1 MDGVVV
7 NLIVIGVLVCVNAA
21 FAGTELAV
29 VSLRRSQLV
38 RLAETDGRRGQT
50 LLALADEPTSFLS
63 TIQVG
68 ITLAGFLASA
78 TAAVSLAEP
87 LVPAFAFLGGAAE
100 AVALIVV
107 TLALTFV
114 TLVFGEL
121 VPKRVAMRHPERW
134 ALRAAGPVS
143 MIATG
148 ARPIVWLLARTTD
161 LVAGLLGAGDDDH
174 RDVLTDE
181 EVLDVIAT
189 ESDITPARRQLVEG
203 VLELQDRTVR
213 EVLTPRREVFLV
225 SADSSIGE
233 AARALANAGH
243 SRAPLVEDGDIDTTV
258 GIVILA
264 RLVACIDQDA
274 PARSVTQE
282 PLIVPHA
289 AGVQDVLKLLQ
300 KRRRQIALVADE
312 HGSIIGIV
320 TVEDL
325 LEEIVGELY
334 DELDRDLSP
343 SDPRGYERREDG
355 SFELPGSFPIH
366 DLADLGLFPPD
377 HPHATTVGGLL
388 MDALGRMPQEGD
400 DVRTGQLRIEALT
413 VFGTVVERV
422 RIERV

>member
-7 NLIVIGVLVCVNAA
+7 NLLVIAALVLVNAA

-29 VSLRRSQLV
+29 LTLRRSQLV
-38 RLAETDGRRGQT
+38 RLAETNGRRGRA
-50 LLALADEPTSFLS
+50 LLALADGPTSFLS

-78 TAAVSLAEP
+78 TAAVSLVEP
-87 LVPAFAFLGGAAE
+87 IVPLIGALGGAARP
-100 AVALIVV
+100 VSLVLV

-134 ALRAAGPVS
+134 ALAAAGPVS
-143 MIATG
+143 TIARV
-148 ARPIVWLLARTTD
+148 AKPLVWMLAKTTD
-161 LVAGLLGAGDDDH
+161 LVARLFGAGGLH
-174 RDVLTDE
+174 ARDMLTEE

-189 ESDITPARRQLVEG
+189 ETDIAPARRQLVEG
-203 VLELQDRTVR
+203 VLELRDRTVR
-213 EVLTPRREVFLV
+213 EVLTPRRDVFALP
-225 SADSSIGE
+225 ADISVGD
-233 AARALANAGH
+233 AAQALANAGH
-243 SRAPLVEDGDIDTTV
+243 SRAPIVEERDLDNTV
-258 GIVILA
+258 GVVILA
-264 RLVACIDQDA
+264 RLVSCRDQDG
-274 PARSVTQE
+274 PARLWAQQ
-282 PLIVPHA
+282 PPIVPDA

-300 KRRRQIALVADE
+300 KRRRQLALVADE
-312 HGSIIGIV
+312 HGSIVGIV

-343 SDPRGYERREDG
+343 SDPRGYRRAEDG

-366 DLADLGLFPPD
+366 DLAGLGLFPPE

-388 MDALGRMPQEGD
+388 MDALGRVPQTGD
-400 DVRTGQLRIEALT
+400 DVRVGEFRIQA
-413 VFGTVVERV
+413 VSVDGTVVERV
-422 RIERV
+422 RVARA